1 MTDLTRR
8 TALGLLAGAAILPGR
23 AMAQGAS
30 GLPDTISWTA
40 YDVGSGSYNQGVAV
54 GNAIK
59 TKLGANLRLLPGR
72 NDVARLVPLKA
83 GQAMFSANG
92 VAGAYFAQEGMFD
105 FNTKEWGP
113 QPVRAIIM
121 NNGDALLS
129 LVTAKDANI
138 QTYADLKGKRVA
150 WVHAADS
157 LNIGTEACMAF
168 GGVTWNDVQKVE
180 FPGFGASMQ
189 ALLAG
194 RVDAAFASSISG
206 PLYQLE
212 SSPRG
217 IHYPPMPHG
226 DNEGWARL
234 HKKAP
239 YFVRATGRE
248 GAGISADRPVE
259 AGSYPFPILMSLGG
273 IADPVGYAMAKAM
286 VELFPDY
293 RDAAPGNSG
302 WDIKR
307 QEFSW
312 VVPYHEG
319 AVRYFKEIKAWTDA
333 HETNNQN
340 LLKRQ
345 AVLAEAWKKLS
356 ASAPA
361 DEAAYKA
368 AWLKA
373 RAESLQAAGMEPVW
387 S

>member
-1 MTDLTRR
+1 
-8 TALGLLAGAAILPGR
+8 
-23 AMAQGAS
+23 
-30 GLPDTISWTA
+30 
-40 YDVGSGSYNQGVAV
+40 
-54 GNAIK
+54 
-59 TKLGANLRLLPGR
+59 
-72 NDVARLVPLKA
+72 
-83 GQAMFSANG
+83 
-92 VAGAYFAQEGMFD
+92 
-105 FNTKEWGP
+105 
-113 QPVRAIIM
+113 
-121 NNGDALLS
+121 
-129 LVTAKDANI
+129 
-138 QTYADLKGKRVA
+138 
-150 WVHAADS
+150 
-157 LNIGTEACMAF
+157 
-168 GGVTWNDVQKVE
+168 
-180 FPGFGASMQ
+180 
-189 ALLAG
+189 
-194 RVDAAFASSISG
+194 
-206 PLYQLE
+206 
-212 SSPRG
+212 
-217 IHYPPMPHG
+217 MPHG
-226 DNEGWARL
+226 DKEGWARL

>member
-1 MTDLTRR
+1 MTELTRR
-8 TALGLLAGAAILPGR
+8 AALGLLAGTALLPGR
-23 AMAQGAS
+23 AGAQGAS
-30 GLPDTISWTA
+30 GLPETISWTA

-59 TKLGANLRLLPGR
+59 SKLGASLRLLPGR
-72 NDVARLVPLKA
+72 NDVARLVPLRQ

-105 FNTKEWGP
+105 FNAKEWGP
-113 QPVRAIIM
+113 QPVRAVIM

-129 LVTAKDANI
+129 LVTARDANI
-138 QTYADLKGKRVA
+138 RTYADLKGKRVA

-168 GGVTWNDVQKVE
+168 GGVTWADVQKVE

-189 ALLAG
+189 ALQAG

-212 SSPRG
+212 SSSRG

-226 DNEGWARL
+226 DQAGWARL
-234 HKKAP
+234 HKRAP

-248 GAGISADRPVE
+248 GAGIGADKPVE
-259 AGSYPFPILMSLGG
+259 AGSYPFPILMTLGG
-273 IADPVGYAMAKAM
+273 VADATAHGMAKAM

-293 RDAAPGNSG
+293 RDAAPGNTG
-302 WDIKR
+302 WDLKR

-333 HETNNQN
+333 HEANNQT
-340 LLKRQ
+340 LIRRQ
-345 AVLAEAWKKLS
+345 GVLAEAWKRHAAGAPS
-356 ASAPA
+356 DDASF
-361 DEAAYKA
+361 KA
-368 AWLKA
+368 AWTKA
-373 RAESLQAAGMEPVW
+373 RADALQAAGMEPVW